1 MMLMQSG
8 SRAIVPLWIKV
19 SYALF
24 VALLAPIYWM
34 QYGPQNFLW
43 GSDLALFGTLLAV
56 WLESRL
62 LASMMAIAA
71 LIPELL
77 WTIDYVGRLIA
88 GSEALPGVGTQYMF
102 NSEIPIFVRGLSL
115 FHIVLPPL
123 LLWLMRRFG
132 YERRALV
139 YQTVLAWLVLLITY
153 LVTEPSAN
161 INWIYGFGGEPQ
173 TWMPER
179 VYVVVLMICIP
190 LFFYLPTHL
199 VLSKLFERSSTG
211 RSD

>member
-1 MMLMQSG
+1 MTVMEPG
-8 SRAIVPLWIKV
+8 DRAIVPIWIKV
-19 SYALF
+19 GYALF
-24 VALLAPIYWM
+24 VAVLVPIYWI

-56 WLESRL
+56 LLESRL
-62 LASMMAIAA
+62 LISMMAIAA

-77 WTIDYVGRLIA
+77 WTADYIGRLIA
-88 GSEALPGVGTQYMF
+88 GVEAVPGLGTQYMF
-102 NSEIPIFVRGLSL
+102 NAEIPMFVRGLSL
-115 FHIVLPPL
+115 FHLVLPPL
-123 LLWLMRRFG
+123 LIWLLYRFG
-132 YERRALV
+132 YERRAFA

-153 LVTEPSAN
+153 LVTDPSAN
-161 INWIYGFGGEPQ
+161 INWIYGFGREPQ

-199 VLSKLFERSSTG
+199 VLSKLFGRPSERSVG
-211 RSD
+211 